1 MGFLPNALQPVPNF
15 NIIRILLIL
24 LAMLVSCCCAIAV
37 VYPLF
42 TLVFAFFNF
51 LKVGSTAVSGLG
63 LLFARSVVEGTCGM
77 LRIGCSLSVMALVN
91 PLALPKNIMSLT
103 EQLEEEAKGSKNLI
117 EQVLSVENGTGVYLI
132 GQRRLD
138 FHLLAR
144 EVQYRTNANGKE
156 EIGAEI
162 TDIAWKLRDL
172 HDALNLLEL
181 NAYGLSSLNF
191 VVGEV
196 MSHTLCF
203 VLGD

>member
-1 MGFLPNALQPVPNF
+1 
-15 NIIRILLIL
+15 
-24 LAMLVSCCCAIAV
+24 
-37 VYPLF
+37 
-42 TLVFAFFNF
+42 
-51 LKVGSTAVSGLG
+51 
-63 LLFARSVVEGTCGM
+63 
-77 LRIGCSLSVMALVN
+77 
-91 PLALPKNIMSLT
+91 MSLT